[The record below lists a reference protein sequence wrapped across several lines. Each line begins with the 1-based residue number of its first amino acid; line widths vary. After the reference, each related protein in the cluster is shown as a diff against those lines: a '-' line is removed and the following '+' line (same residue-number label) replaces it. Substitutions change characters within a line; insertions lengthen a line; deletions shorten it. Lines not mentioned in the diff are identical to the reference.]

1 MLGGLVL
8 LATGAEGL
16 VRGSS
21 ALALR
26 FGVTPLVVGLTVVA
40 FGTGSPEL
48 FVSVQAALKGESG
61 IALGN
66 IVGSNISNV
75 ALVLGVSAV
84 VRPMKVRSELIKREV
99 PIMISITVVF
109 CLLLLDGLLSRLE
122 GLLLVVGS
130 IGYTTFAYIAARRD
144 RNASVAEEFKE
155 ALAEP
160 RREAWLNVLFV
171 IVGFVLLVAGANL
184 LLMGAVNIAAQFGIS
199 EVVIGLTIV
208 AIGTSLPELAA
219 SVVAS
224 VKREPDVAFGNAIGS
239 NILNILLVV
248 GVAALIRPIETQGLR
263 IFDVAALLA
272 SAVILLPLMWRGWV
286 LNRWEGTFLLAA
298 YVAYLYSVVS

>member
-1 MLGGLVL
+1 MIGGLVL
-8 LATGAEGL
+8 LATGAESL

-48 FVSVQAALKGESG
+48 FVSLQAASRGESG

-66 IVGSNISNV
+66 VVGSNISNV
-75 ALVLGVSAV
+75 ALILGLSAV
-84 VRPMKVRSELIKREV
+84 ARPMTVRSELIKREV
-99 PIMISITVVF
+99 PVMIAVTVGL

-130 IGYTTFAYIAARRD
+130 IAYTTLAYIAARRY
-144 RNASVAEEFKE
+144 RSAPVAEEFKE
-155 ALAEP
+155 ALTEP
-160 RREAWLNVLFV
+160 PRAAWLDALFV
-171 IVGFVLLVAGANL
+171 LMGFVFLLAGANL
-184 LLMGAVNIAAQFGIS
+184 LLIGAVAVAQKFGVS
-199 EVVIGLTIV
+199 QVVIGLTII
-208 AIGTSLPELAA
+208 AIGTSLPELAT
-219 SVVAS
+219 SVMAS

-239 NILNILLVV
+239 NILNILLVLGIV
-248 GVAALIRPIETQGLR
+248 ALIRPIETTGLR
-263 IFDVAALLA
+263 MVDIGALIA
-272 SAVILLPLMWRGWV
+272 SALILFPLMWRGFV
-286 LNRWEGTFLLAA
+286 LNRWEGGFLIAA